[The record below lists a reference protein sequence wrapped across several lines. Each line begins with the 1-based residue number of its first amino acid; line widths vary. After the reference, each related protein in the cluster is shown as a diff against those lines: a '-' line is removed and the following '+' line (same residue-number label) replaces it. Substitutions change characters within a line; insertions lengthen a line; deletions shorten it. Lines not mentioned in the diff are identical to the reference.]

1 VGLLRAVIN
10 CAFVLFAA

>member
-1 VGLLRAVIN
+1 VGLLHAVIN